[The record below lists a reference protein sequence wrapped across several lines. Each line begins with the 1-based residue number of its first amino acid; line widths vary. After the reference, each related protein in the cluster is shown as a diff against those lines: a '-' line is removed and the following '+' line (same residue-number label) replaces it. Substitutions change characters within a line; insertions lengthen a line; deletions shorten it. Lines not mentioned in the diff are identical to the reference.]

1 MLHLPPLNGVS
12 SCRLLRVVL
21 MYLSRTCE
29 TVSSCSPLS
38 VDNKAYKHKLP
49 TEGRVVYIA
58 TMALPIQ
65 QHQLTIMT
73 RDHLV
78 MMISTLLSSN
88 QVMFPASCLDKGHT
102 ALTYLTAM
110 HVSQNCFPA
119 LSFPANLQ
127 VWVQAGY
134 PVKGCVSQS
143 GMPMEILLHSRMH
156 QSEKAG

>member
-65 QHQLTIMT
+65 QHQRSSGHDDL
-73 RDHLV
+73 HLAFLKSSYV
-78 MMISTLLSSN
+78 SGLLLGQGTYCTDLPHCHACFTKLLSCPVLPCQS
-88 QVMFPASCLDKGHT
+88 PGLGASWISCQG
-102 ALTYLTAM
+102 M
-110 HVSQNCFPA
+110 CFPVRHAHGNPAA
-119 LSFPANLQ
+119 LQDASEREGRISF
-127 VWVQAGY
+127 
-134 PVKGCVSQS
+134 
-143 GMPMEILLHSRMH
+143 
-156 QSEKAG
+156 

>member
-65 QHQLTIMT
+65 QHQRSSGHDDLHLAFLKSSYVSGLLLGQGTYCTDLT
-73 RDHLV
+73 H
-78 MMISTLLSSN
+78 
-88 QVMFPASCLDKGHT
+88 C
-102 ALTYLTAM
+102 M
-110 HVSQNCFPA
+110 HVSQKCFPA

-127 VWVQAGY
+127 DWVQAGY